1 MGLIGKFKDGLSGR
15 KPRVARDVQAVEN
28 ILGAAATGDM
38 AVLRKYFQGFAYE
51 EAPSI
56 SGSAL
61 IEACIG
67 GQTEAARFMLDFGVP
82 VDVKMLD
89 GTTPETA
96 AFERGHDAV
105 LVLLHEYTVKAGKV
119 PGKPLADAHKKAL
132 VAEASAIAPIL
143 QRDIAVRN
151 KPLKYRKPGQ
161 E

>member
-1 MGLIGKFKDGLSGR
+1 MGLIDKFKDGLSRR
-15 KPRVARDVQAVEN
+15 KPRIARDVQAVDD
-28 ILGAAATGDM
+28 LGGAAATGDM
-38 AVLRKYFQGFAYE
+38 AALRKYFQGFTYE
-51 EAPSI
+51 EAPATSRL
-56 SGSAL
+56 AL

-67 GQTEAARFMLDFGVP
+67 GQVEAARFMLDFGVP
-82 VDVKMLD
+82 VDVRMLD

-96 AFERGHDAV
+96 ALEHGRDAV